1 LSRRVDAVALVLR
14 ICFVCSAK
22 IGFTQLDLH
31 LLFANLMELVQLV
44 FHGLGSIMFIG
55 IVQTYRLGVTLAER
69 LPKPHINNIVLTLDN
84 FHREILVRISIAI
97 VVTI

>member
-22 IGFTQLDLH
+22 IGLTQLDLH
-31 LLFANLMELVQLV
+31 LLFANLMELVQ
-44 FHGLGSIMFIG
+44 FHGLGLIMFIG

>member
-1 LSRRVDAVALVLR
+1 MQWHWSSVSASSVLPR
-14 ICFVCSAK
+14 LDSHL
-22 IGFTQLDLH
+22 THQLDLH

-84 FHREILVRISIAI
+84 FHRKILVRISIAI
-97 VVTI
+97 VFTI